1 MLKIKGEINIMDV
14 KTKTLPMNALNE
26 IPTPNANA
34 QRITALKK
42 ESGRVTGYQLADG
55 HILEKAEAVMLAKQG
70 GISGVGIANRKGN
83 EYLKSLPDGVE
94 KNNLSSL
101 PSVT

>member
-1 MLKIKGEINIMDV
+1 MNEIK
-14 KTKTLPMNALNE
+14 KTLPMNALNE

-42 ESGRVTGYQLADG
+42 SGGRVVGYQLSDG
-55 HILEKAEAVMLAKQG
+55 RVLDKPDAVSLAKQG
-70 GISGVGIANRKGN
+70 GISGVGIANRKGS
-83 EYLKSLPDGVE
+83 EYLKSIPDGAE
-94 KNNLSSL
+94 NNNLSNL